1 MPSLED
7 ARKHRNT
14 HHRHPHGGLTPPPH
28 HGAGSPH
35 PPAHSS
41 APKNTKNLSTP
52 PQSKRADSKTD
63 KPTVTLAAAPR
74 VEPLPVQAGPVA
86 YRPSPRKDGGSSGPD
101 LGHPFKASS
110 VRRGDSLWRIAKRE
124 LGKGHRW
131 RKIRTA
137 HGSHLTE
144 RAAKRLQIGTLVYLP
159 SNSSSQNN
167 LSTPK
172 SVKSSTIS
180 YSTTSY
186 TRKPS
191 SNLTTKPVPFVS
203 ASSGDLKSQSTSST
217 ALVPTSQKKSGVK
230 SAPLTSRTVD
240 SQKTKRESSIQRST
254 STKKNDFDK
263 RSTALSSTARRN
275 PGGQSSSLISTTGSS
290 RTRHESGQKNSQP
303 PASWAGF
310 LVPVLTA
317 QVTQSR
323 VAQAHHV
330 ATRVGVPI
338 AEAQSSAAFAGGV
351 RGAVLLKS
359 PSAVNP
365 MVEAFGS
372 PQVRGAAKGAFKV
385 FAPIGIAVDAVQL
398 RSAWKKD
405 NGFGPNVRQ
414 AAGGAAGGWVGAA
427 GGVELGAAIGSLVPG
442 VGTVIGALMGGMAGA
457 VMGSGFGKK
466 VAERAEQS
474 FQGEQ
479 PQQAN
484 NFSRANQYPHW

>member
-28 HGAGSPH
+28 HTAGSPY

-41 APKNTKNLSTP
+41 APKNAKNLPTP
-52 PQSKRADSKTD
+52 PQSKRADAKTD
-63 KPTVTLAAAPR
+63 RLTVTPVSAPR
-74 VEPLPVQAGPVA
+74 VEPLPLRAGSVA
-86 YRPSPRKDGGSSGPD
+86 YRPSPRRDGGSSGPD

-110 VRRGDSLWRIAKRE
+110 IRRGDSLWRIAKRE
-124 LGKGHRW
+124 LGQGHRW
-131 RKIRTA
+131 REIRTA

-144 RAAKRLQIGTLVYLP
+144 RAAKHLQIGTPIYLP

-172 SVKSSTIS
+172 SVKSSTTS
-180 YSTTSY
+180 YSTTSSY

-203 ASSGDLKSQSTSST
+203 ASSGNLKNQSTSST
-217 ALVPTSQKKSGVK
+217 ALAPTSQKKSGVK
-230 SAPLTSRTVD
+230 SAPLASRTVD
-240 SQKTKRESSIQRST
+240 SQKTKRESVIQRST
-254 STKKNDFDK
+254 LTKKNDFDK

-275 PGGQSSSLISTTGSS
+275 PGSQPSPLTSTTGSA
-290 RTRHESGQKNSQP
+290 RTRRESGQRNSQP
-303 PASWAGF
+303 PASWVGF
-310 LVPVLTA
+310 PVIA
-317 QVTQSR
+317 QVAQGR

-330 ATRVGVPI
+330 ATRAGVPM
-338 AEAQSSAAFAGGV
+338 AEVQSGAALAGGV
-351 RGAVLLKS
+351 RGAVLLKA

-414 AAGGAAGGWVGAA
+414 VAGSGAGGWVGAA

-442 VGTVIGALMGGMAGA
+442 VGTVIGALVGGMAGA
-457 VMGSGFGKK
+457 VTGSGFGRK

-474 FQGEQ
+474 SQGEQ
-479 PQQAN
+479 PQQTN